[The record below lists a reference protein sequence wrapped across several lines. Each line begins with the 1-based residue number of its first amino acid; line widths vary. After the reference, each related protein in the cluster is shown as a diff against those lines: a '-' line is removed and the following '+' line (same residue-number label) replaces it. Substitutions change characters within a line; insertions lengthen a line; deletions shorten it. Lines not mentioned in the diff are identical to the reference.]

1 MIAHNKP
8 TVGKLEK
15 KFLNEVFE
23 KNYFSQH
30 FQVKKFEEEF
40 SKYLDLS
47 NENVAAVSNG
57 TTALYLA
64 LKVLNPQKKKYF
76 FPFLFVF
83 IFNACGKT
91 GKSKTEAIR

>member
-15 KFLNEVFE
+15 KFLNEVLE
-23 KNYFSQH
+23 KNYFSQNL
-30 FQVKKFEEEF
+30 QVKKFEEEF

-64 LKVLNPQKKKYF
+64 LKVLNPKKKNTNR
-76 FPFLFVF
+76 PTKNGP
-83 IFNACGKT
+83 IKG
-91 GKSKTEAIR
+91 R

>member
-30 FQVKKFEEEF
+30 FQV
-40 SKYLDLS
+40 
-47 NENVAAVSNG
+47 N
-57 TTALYLA
+57 
-64 LKVLNPQKKKYF
+64 
-76 FPFLFVF
+76 
-83 IFNACGKT
+83 
-91 GKSKTEAIR
+91 

>member
-30 FQVKKFEEEF
+30 LQVKKFEEEF
-40 SKYLDLS
+40 SRYLDLS

-64 LKVLNPQKKKYF
+64 LKVLNPQKNSED
-76 FPFLFVF
+76 
-83 IFNACGKT
+83 I
-91 GKSKTEAIR
+91 

>member
-30 FQVKKFEEEF
+30 LQVKKFRV
-40 SKYLDLS
+40 YY
-47 NENVAAVSNG
+47 NRV
-57 TTALYLA
+57 Y
-64 LKVLNPQKKKYF
+64 Y
-76 FPFLFVF
+76 
-83 IFNACGKT
+83 
-91 GKSKTEAIR
+91 